1 MTAPQFEALLA
12 VQDLDTHLDQ
22 LRHRR
27 ATLPERAELAAAET
41 EADRIESQLVAARAA
56 RDEVAARQTAL
67 EADLAQSEQ
76 RAETVSRRMYSGE
89 VAASRDLSAMAA
101 DVEHQRARASDLEDQ
116 ILALLEEREPFD
128 GAVDALETERS
139 SVAARIATA
148 KEVLAGAEAVVDAEI
163 ADTDKR
169 RTEATA
175 GVPSDLLATYDRL
188 RSRLQGVGA
197 ARLVGGRCDGCH
209 LSLPATEVDRI
220 RHLPDDALIT
230 CDQCGRILV
239 RP

>member
-1 MTAPQFEALLA
+1 MTAPRYEALLA

-27 ATLPERAELAAAET
+27 ATLPERAELAAAES
-41 EADRIESQLVAARAA
+41 EADRIDRQLVDARAA
-56 RDEVAARQTAL
+56 RDEVAGRQGVL

-116 ILALLEEREPFD
+116 ILALLEEREPLD

-139 SVAARIATA
+139 AVAARIAA
-148 KEVLAGAEAVVDAEI
+148 AEEALAGAEAVVDAEI

-169 RTEATA
+169 RTEASVS
-175 GVPSDLLATYDRL
+175 VPPDLLATYDRL
-188 RSRLQGVGA
+188 RTRLQGVGA